1 MGFNPLITVLN
12 FEKKSTSKSKQEL
25 QPFFFAKNAIFVKL
39 IFKFFK
45 FLYFGFLFGYEI

>member
-25 QPFFFAKNAIFVKL
+25 QPFFFAKNAIYICQINFQ
-39 IFKFFK
+39 IFEISLLWIFFWV
-45 FLYFGFLFGYEI
+45 